1 MNVLVTGAFGTLGRD
16 TLRELVRQGHC
27 VRAFDIDTRVNRKAA
42 SRIGVDIEVRWGDIR
57 SRSDVQKA
65 LAGQDAAVHL
75 AFILPPASEKRPGFA
90 GEVNVDGSRNLIEA
104 AAKQAGPPT
113 IVFASTF
120 CVHGITQHLDPPIKA
135 SGPLRPTNA
144 YTRHKIA
151 VEDMLRESAPA
162 WVTLRFG
169 VVLSPD
175 LKGPLDP
182 IIFEFP
188 PDDRVEF
195 IHSRD
200 AALALATAIACPEA
214 RGRALLVGGG
224 EGCRIRY
231 RDLFGGPF
239 EALGVGRLP
248 DEVFSKESKH
258 GGDWMDTAESQELL
272 QYQRHSFNDFLG
284 QVRSEAGC
292 KRPIIRLLGPL
303 IRAAITRRSPF
314 L

>member
-27 VRAFDIDTRVNRKAA
+27 VRAFDVDTRANRRAA
-42 SRIGVDIEVRWGDIR
+42 SRFGGKIEVRWGDIR
-57 SRSDVQKA
+57 SRSEVQKA
-65 LAGQDAAVHL
+65 VAGQDAAVHL

-90 GEVNVDGSRNLIEA
+90 GEVNVGGSRNLIEA
-104 AAKQAGPPT
+104 AAAQAGPPT

-120 CVHGITQHLDPPIKA
+120 CVHGITQHLDPPIRA

-151 VEDMLRESAPA
+151 VEDMLRESRLA

-169 VVLSPD
+169 VVLSPE
-175 LKGPLDP
+175 LKGPVDP

-188 PDDRVEF
+188 PGDRVEF

-200 AALALATAIACPEA
+200 AALALAASITCPEA
-214 RGRALLVGGG
+214 GGRALLVGGG

-239 EALGVGRLP
+239 DALGLGRLP
-248 DEVFSKESKH
+248 DAAFSNEPKH

-272 QYQRHSFNDFLG
+272 QYQRFSFDDFLD

-292 KRPIIRLLGPL
+292 RRHIIRLLGPL
-303 IRAAITRRSPF
+303 VRAAIVRKSRYI
-314 L
+314 